1 MIIIINS
8 LFQPGNFS
16 AGSTTAKDFSPF
28 RELQGLEMYYIMND
42 HCIKQNTSSKHK
54 KKKTYKTFNILNIKQ

>member
-1 MIIIINS
+1 MIIMIIIIIIMIIIINS
-8 LFQPGNFS
+8 LFQPGNFP

-42 HCIKQNTSSKHK
+42 HCIK
-54 KKKTYKTFNILNIKQ
+54 

>member
-1 MIIIINS
+1 MIITLIMIIMIIIIIIIIIMIIIINS
-8 LFQPGNFS
+8 LFQPGNFP

-42 HCIKQNTSSKHK
+42 HCIK
-54 KKKTYKTFNILNIKQ
+54 

>member
-1 MIIIINS
+1 MIITLIMIIMIIIIIIIIIIIMIIIINS
-8 LFQPGNFS
+8 LFQPGNFP

-42 HCIKQNTSSKHK
+42 HCIK
-54 KKKTYKTFNILNIKQ
+54 

>member
-1 MIIIINS
+1 MIIMIIIIIIIIMIIIINS
-8 LFQPGNFS
+8 LFQPGNFP

-42 HCIKQNTSSKHK
+42 HCIK
-54 KKKTYKTFNILNIKQ
+54 

>member
-1 MIIIINS
+1 MMMMIIIIIIINS
-8 LFQPGNFS
+8 LFQPGNFP

-42 HCIKQNTSSKHK
+42 HCIK
-54 KKKTYKTFNILNIKQ
+54 

>member
-1 MIIIINS
+1 MIITLIIIIMMMMIIIIIIINS
-8 LFQPGNFS
+8 LFQPGNFP

-42 HCIKQNTSSKHK
+42 HCIK
-54 KKKTYKTFNILNIKQ
+54 